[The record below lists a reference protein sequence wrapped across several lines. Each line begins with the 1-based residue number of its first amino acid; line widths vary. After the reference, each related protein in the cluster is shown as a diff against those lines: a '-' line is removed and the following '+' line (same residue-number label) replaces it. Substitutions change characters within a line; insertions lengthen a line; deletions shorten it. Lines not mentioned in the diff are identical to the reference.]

1 MKRYI
6 LLSLIAMAGTLCA
19 PVRADFNAISQPS
32 VGYTSATTLMNIGVF
47 SNGTTLNAVTD
58 GFQTM
63 SFSTTMTKA
72 EVPSGGWGS
81 WGSPPDTE
89 SSNPAVLFQ
98 TTTNTLTIQ
107 LAVPSTVFGFELE
120 GTNLTINPF
129 QVSFFQGATLV
140 GTITRSVNGSSG
152 ALLFAG
158 STTNQPFT
166 RAVILNT
173 DGLSNGFALAQL
185 RYSVA
190 AVPEPASIAM
200 MAQAIGAVAF
210 LGWRR
215 SRKAKA

>member
-1 MKRYI
+1 MLE
-6 LLSLIAMAGTLCA
+6 LLS
-19 PVRADFNAISQPS
+19 
-32 VGYTSATTLMNIGVF
+32 
-47 SNGTTLNAVTD
+47 
-58 GFQTM
+58 
-63 SFSTTMTKA
+63 
-72 EVPSGGWGS
+72 
-81 WGSPPDTE
+81 
-89 SSNPAVLFQ
+89 SS
-98 TTTNTLTIQ
+98 LTIQ
-107 LAVPSTVFGFELE
+107 LSVPSTVFGFELE
-120 GTNLTINPF
+120 GNNLTVNPF

-140 GTITRSVNGSSG
+140 GTITRSVNGSGG

>member
-1 MKRYI
+1 
-6 LLSLIAMAGTLCA
+6 
-19 PVRADFNAISQPS
+19 
-32 VGYTSATTLMNIGVF
+32 MNIGLF

-63 SFSTTMTKA
+63 SFSSAMAKA
-72 EVPSGGWGS
+72 EVPLNWGS

-89 SSNPAVLFQ
+89 SSTPAVLFQ
-98 TTTNTLTIQ
+98 TTTNSLTIQ
-107 LAVPSTVFGFELE
+107 LSVPSTVFGLELE
-120 GTNLTINPF
+120 GNSLTVNPF

-140 GTITRSVNGSSG
+140 GTVTRSVNGNGG

-166 RAVILNT
+166 SAVIVNT